1 MSVESFLAVET
12 LHTRI
17 KDIEFDKNPAIIYIK
32 SEITK
37 TKADIMVFLTEEVTN
52 QLQHLVKIQTQNKK
66 NLLSN

>member
-37 TKADIMVFLTEEVTN
+37 TKADRMVF
-52 QLQHLVKIQTQNKK
+52 
-66 NLLSN
+66 